1 MWMPLKSFF
10 KILSP
15 NNNYVD
21 ILIDIAMIS
30 MIYYVTKESKN
41 AQEKAVSFVGRIIP
55 GKQKTLILLYI
66 RRQIHAII

>member
-21 ILIDIAMIS
+21 ILIDIA